1 VAVQRPPEEQ
11 PRARLDYSNGSFF
24 LRSANDNMV
33 FVPGARMHLDVYSFA
48 GPGVSDYQ
56 RGDGTGLKTNLFF
69 RRFVLEFGGVI
80 RRHWFYWLGGNFAP
94 TRLDGN
100 QNSVSTANV
109 YDGFVGY
116 QPNGRLRIYFG
127 QYNAPYTMEN
137 TTSSRWLDFME
148 RSLSVRTLAIPANKA
163 DGLMVWG
170 ETQNRGFEYQVGI
183 FGGDGMNRPNID
195 NRFDG
200 MTRLT
205 LRPLAKRSDT
215 LSLFHIGASA
225 RLGFRDPSFV
235 RYDAPGMSTPGGYT
249 YWSPTYTDAD
259 GSKVHVV
266 PSGRQASAAAEFF
279 LPFERFDLRGEFV
292 YINEN
297 RHEVLDSDKSQVL
310 RGGKLTGY
318 GAYAQVA
325 FWLLSAPRIN
335 GNPAG
340 TYGVLRAPD
349 NIGAEAQHALQFA
362 LRGEI
367 IRAAYD
373 GNARG
378 GSTPGALSAMTNN
391 IDVNAFQAVLTYWAT
406 RHVRLTA
413 EYSLYQF
420 PHGPQQ
426 NQALAPGAAAGS
438 SPNAH
443 ILNELSFRLGLAI

>member
-1 VAVQRPPEEQ
+1 MALRVGAFANR
-11 PRARLDYSNGSFF
+11 GS
-24 LRSANDNMV
+24 V
-33 FVPGARMHLDVYSFA
+33 E
-48 GPGVSDYQ
+48 
-56 RGDGTGLKTNLFF
+56 
-69 RRFVLEFGGVI
+69 EFGGII

-94 TRLDGN
+94 TRIDAN

-109 YDGFVGY
+109 YDGFIGY
-116 QPNGRLRIYFG
+116 QPNGRVRVYFG

-148 RSLSVRTLAIPANKA
+148 RSLTVRTLAIPANKA
-163 DGLMVWG
+163 DGLTVWG
-170 ETQNRGFEYQVGI
+170 ETERRTFEYQVGV

-205 LRPLAKRSDT
+205 LRPLSHRSDA
-215 LSLFHIGASA
+215 LRLFHVGAGA
-225 RLGFRDPSFV
+225 RLGYRDPDFV
-235 RYDAPGMSTPGGYT
+235 RYDAPAMSTPGGYT
-249 YWSPTYTDAD
+249 YWSPTYTDAS
-259 GSKVHVV
+259 GAKVHVV

-279 LPFERFDLRGEFV
+279 LPFERFDMAGEFV

-310 RGGKLTGY
+310 RGGKLTGF
-318 GAYAQVA
+318 GAYLQVA
-325 FWLLSAPRIN
+325 FWLLGTPCIN

-340 TYGVLRAPD
+340 TYGVLRPPE
-349 NIGAEAQHALQFA
+349 NSGAEAPQALQLAF
-362 LRGEI
+362 RGEL
-367 IRAAYD
+367 IRASYD

-378 GSTPGALSAMTNN
+378 GSSPGALSAVTNN
-391 IDVNAFQAVLTYWAT
+391 IDVNAFQTVLTYWAT

-426 NQALAPGAAAGS
+426 NQALAPGAAAKTAS
-438 SPNAH
+438 DARVLSE
-443 ILNELSFRLGLAI
+443 ISFRLGLAI